1 MTDEHDQNPDALT
14 PPPGPTPATSTTPTD
29 ATTRVAMPVAPSAP
43 LEPAGRENPAV
54 STYEHEVA
62 LSTVAPTKPVVS
74 TTPPRGRRSRLRW
87 AASLALVALIIATT
101 AAVAA
106 IITGRSTDATVLGY
120 VPANTT
126 LYGEVRL
133 DLPGD
138 QRRAVGEF
146 LSHFPGFADQSALE
160 SKLDQVLDDFIKNAT
175 DGTQT
180 YTTDIKPW
188 FGGELAASLGPLPP
202 ASAITA
208 NGTAGSIRALS
219 LISITDP
226 VAAQAWLDGAIAKA
240 GAKTTSQ
247 QYGGAT
253 LTLFDTSDGMQTAL
267 AIVDGK
273 VIVAGDLV
281 SVKAAIDTK
290 GSGGFSN
297 EPGPKAALDSMDAD
311 HVGFA
316 YVALRPLLDWST
328 DLTKAW
334 ATSAGASAPPV
345 AVSAALDKA
354 IPDWGAYALRFEND
368 AIVMEATAPVPETRI
383 GPTDNR
389 RSTVA
394 EHIPANAL
402 VASISDDLGKTL
414 KQGLAL
420 YRDDPSLKTVYDQ
433 LDQGLGLIGG
443 ADAAL
448 GWAGDSAIV
457 VTAPEGT
464 PEGGIIVVPTDKA
477 AADHLF
483 TALRSFVALGGAQ
496 QGITV
501 HDETYNGATIT
512 TVNLG
517 DIGKLS
523 GMLGAA
529 GASGAAGVPALP
541 SGSVE
546 IAYAVTDQVV
556 VVGSGPAFVKHV
568 LDTTKD
574 SSLASDSRYK
584 SLVDRAGNGT
594 GSSWV
599 DITAIRGLIEKNAVG
614 AGADPA
620 AVAKYQSDIK
630 PFLAPFDALYASSST
645 STDLSRSVIY
655 ITVK

>member
-1 MTDEHDQNPDALT
+1 MTDELDPTGDAPT
-14 PPPGPTPATSTTPTD
+14 PPPEPTSATPPMPTD
-29 ATTRVAMPVAPSAP
+29 PTTRVEAPVAPIAP
-43 LEPAGRENPAV
+43 LTPAGRENPAV

-62 LSTVAPTKPVVS
+62 WSTVAPATPVVS
-74 TTPPRGRRSRLRW
+74 TAPPRRRSRLRW
-87 AASLALVALIIATT
+87 AVSLALVALIIATT

-160 SKLDQVLDDFIKNAT
+160 SKLDQVLDDFVKKAT
-175 DGTQT
+175 DGSQT

-202 ASAITA
+202 ASAL
-208 NGTAGSIRALS
+208 NGTDGSATAMGSFRALA

-226 VAAQAWLDGAIAKA
+226 AAAQAWLDGAITKT
-240 GAKTTSQ
+240 GAKTTSAP
-247 QYGGAT
+247 YDGAT
-253 LTLFDTSDGMQTAL
+253 LTLFDKSDGLQPAL
-267 AIVDGK
+267 AIVGGK

-281 SVKAAIDTK
+281 SVKAAIDTN
-290 GSGGFSN
+290 GEGGFSN
-297 EPGPKAALDSMDAD
+297 EPGPKAALASMDAD

-316 YVALRPLLDWST
+316 YLALRPLLDWST
-328 DLTKAW
+328 DLEKAW
-334 ATSAGASAPPV
+334 VTSAGASAPP
-345 AVSAALDKA
+345 AVSAALLKA
-354 IPDWGAYALRFEND
+354 VPDWGAYALRFEND

-402 VASISDDLGKTL
+402 VASISDDLGATL

-420 YRDDPSLKTVYDQ
+420 YRDDASLKPVFDQ

-448 GWAGDSAIV
+448 GWAGDSAVV
-457 VTAPEGT
+457 VTAPDGT
-464 PEGGIIVVPTDKA
+464 PEGGIVVVPTDKA

-483 TALRSFVALGGAQ
+483 TALRSFIALGGAQ

-517 DIGKLS
+517 DISKLA
-523 GMLGAA
+523 GAA
-529 GASGAAGVPALP
+529 GAAGAAGLPTLP

-574 SSLASDSRYK
+574 TSLASDSRYK
-584 SLVDRAGNGT
+584 SLADRAGNGT

-614 AGADPA
+614 VGADPA